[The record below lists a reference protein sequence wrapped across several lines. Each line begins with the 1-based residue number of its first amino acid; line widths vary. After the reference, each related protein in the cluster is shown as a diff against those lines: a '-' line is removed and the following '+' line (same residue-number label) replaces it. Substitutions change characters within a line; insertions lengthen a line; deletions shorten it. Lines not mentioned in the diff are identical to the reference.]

1 VANSPTRQ
9 CDIRLGGLKVKG
21 RRVAFFFDDEPRP
34 PRRGVRAGWTLLLVA
49 VIGTTALA
57 WMPSAYVIQQPGST
71 FDTLGSVTIDDEE
84 VELIDVPGETVY
96 ETDGSLRL
104 LTVGVV
110 GSRRTPVPWTDI
122 VQAWFDP
129 SKAVIPVDV
138 AYPMGQTVEQSNEEN
153 ALLMNESQQA
163 ATAAALVELGHDID
177 SELTV
182 RSVVPDSPAD
192 GKVQEGDRIVSANGV
207 ALLDAT
213 SLQDAVAD
221 TAPEDEIVLTVLR
234 NDEETDV
241 SLTPAAG
248 FAPKP
253 IIGVSVETSYDFPF
267 EVNIQLEDVGGPS
280 AGMMFALGIVDKLT
294 PGAMTGGEEIAGT
307 GTLTASGKVGAIGG
321 IRQKLYGALNAG
333 AQWFLAPAG
342 NCDEVIGHVPDGLT
356 VLSVATLEQALEA
369 VEAISDGETTGLP
382 NCESGGGSA

>member
-1 VANSPTRQ
+1 
-9 CDIRLGGLKVKG
+9 
-21 RRVAFFFDDEPRP
+21 VAFFFDDEPRP
-34 PRRGVRAGWTLLLVA
+34 RRRGVRVGWTLLLVA
-49 VIGTTALA
+49 VLGTTALA

-71 FDTLGSVTIDDEE
+71 FDTLGAVTIDDEE
-84 VELIDVPGETVY
+84 VDLIDVPGETVY
-96 ETDGSLRL
+96 DTDGSLRL

-153 ALLMNESQQA
+153 QLLMNESQQA
-163 ATAAALVELGHDID
+163 ATAAALMELGHDI
-177 SELTV
+177 STELTV

-192 GKVQEGDRIVSANGV
+192 GQITEGDRIVAANGV
-207 ALLDAT
+207 ALVDAS
-213 SLQDAVAD
+213 SLQNAVAE
-221 TAPEDEIVLTVLR
+221 TEAGDEISLTVLR
-234 NDEETDV
+234 DDGEADV
-241 SLTPAAG
+241 ALTPAAG
-248 FAPKP
+248 FAPNP

-294 PGAMTGGEEIAGT
+294 PGAMTGGEDIAGT
-307 GTLTASGKVGAIGG
+307 GTLTASGQVGPIGG

-333 AQWFLAPAG
+333 SSWFLAPAG
-342 NCDEVIGHVPDGLT
+342 NCDEVVGHVPEGLT
-356 VLSVATLEQALEA
+356 VFSVSTLEDAIDA
-369 VEAISDGETTGLP
+369 VEAINEGETGSLP
-382 NCESGGGSA
+382 TCEAGGGSA

>member
-1 VANSPTRQ
+1 MCARGEQPDTTVRHPPWWAER
-9 CDIRLGGLKVKG
+9 KG
-21 RRVAFFFDDEPRP
+21 WRVAFFFDDEPRR

-84 VELIDVPGETVY
+84 VELIEVPGETVY

-110 GSRRTPVPWTDI
+110 GSRRTPVPWTDV

-153 ALLMNESQQA
+153 QLLMTESQRA
-163 ATAAALVELGHDID
+163 ATAAALVELGYDID

-192 GKVQEGDRIVSANGV
+192 GQIEDGDRIVAANGV
-207 ALLDAT
+207 ALLDAS

-221 TAPEDEIVLTVLR
+221 TEAGDDIRLTVLR
-234 NDEETDV
+234 GAEEADV

-248 FAPKP
+248 FAPNP

-267 EVNIQLEDVGGPS
+267 EVTIQLEDVGGPS

-294 PGAMTGGEEIAGT
+294 PGAMTGGEDIAGT

-321 IRQKLYGALNAG
+321 IRQKLYGALNSG
-333 AQWFLAPAG
+333 SDWFLAPAG
-342 NCDEVIGHVPDGLT
+342 NCDEVVGNIPDGLT
-356 VLSVATLEQALEA
+356 VFSVGTFEEALNA
-369 VEAISDGETTGLP
+369 VEGISEGETAGLP
-382 NCESGGGSA
+382 TC

>member
-1 VANSPTRQ
+1 M
-9 CDIRLGGLKVKG
+9 
-21 RRVAFFFDDEPRP
+21 AFFFDDEPS
-34 PRRGVRAGWTLLLVA
+34 PRRRGARAGWTLLLVA

-57 WMPSAYVIQQPGST
+57 WMPSPYVIQQPGST

-84 VELIDVPGETVY
+84 VELIEVPGETTY

-138 AYPMGQTVEQSNEEN
+138 VYPMGQTVEQSNEEN
-153 ALLMNESQQA
+153 QLLMTESQRA
-163 ATAAALVELGHDID
+163 ATAAALVELGHDIA

-192 GKVQEGDRIVSANGV
+192 GQIQEGDRVVAANGV
-207 ALLDAT
+207 ALLDAS
-213 SLQDAVAD
+213 SLQEAVAETEAGSD
-221 TAPEDEIVLTVLR
+221 IRLTVLR
-234 NDEETDV
+234 DDEEADV
-241 SLTPAAG
+241 SLTPATG
-248 FAPKP
+248 FAPNP
-253 IIGVSVETSYDFPF
+253 IIGVSVETSYNFPF

-307 GTLTASGKVGAIGG
+307 GTLTASGNVGAIGG

-333 AQWFLAPAG
+333 ARWFLSPAA
-342 NCDEVIGHVPDGLT
+342 NCDEVVGHVPDGLT
-356 VLSVATLEQALEA
+356 VFSVDTFEQALDA
-369 VEAISDGETTGLP
+369 VEGISDGETAGLP
-382 NCESGGGSA
+382 TCETSGGSA